1 MLQRVDHARY
11 DRQTP
16 LDLSSFLHGALEV
29 DGRFSLLSGLVT
41 QKFTG
46 TATGRWCDGTL
57 VLDESFSYDNGRSEQ
72 RTWRLTFTPGG
83 TFTSTCADVVGAGA
97 GRVTEQGYT
106 HTYLFRLPIGR
117 IGLVARIV
125 ETYEPINNGRVHYT
139 ASLSKW
145 GLLLGTITMQF
156 VRR

>member
-16 LDLSSFLHGALEV
+16 LDLSTFLHGTLAI

-41 QKFTG
+41 QKFIG

-57 VLDESFSYDNGRSEQ
+57 VLDETFSYENGRSEQ
-72 RTWRLTFTPGG
+72 RTWRLTFRPGG
-83 TFTSTCADVVGAGA
+83 TFTSTCADVVGAGF
-97 GRVTEQGYT
+97 GRASEHGYT
-106 HTYLFRLPIGR
+106 HTYLFQLPFGR
-117 IGLVARIV
+117 SGLIARIV
-125 ETYEPINNGRVHYT
+125 ETYEPDNKERVRYT
-139 ASLSKW
+139 AKLSKW
-145 GLLLGTITMQF
+145 GLPLGTIIMQF

>member
-16 LDLSSFLHGALEV
+16 LDLSAFLHGALEI

-41 QKFTG
+41 QEFIG
-46 TATGRWCDGTL
+46 TATGMWCDGTL

-72 RTWRLTFTPGG
+72 RTWRLTFAPGG

-97 GRVTEQGYT
+97 GLATEHGYT

-117 IGLVARIV
+117 NGLVARIV
-125 ETYEPINNGRVHYT
+125 ETYEPISKERVHHT
-139 ASLSKW
+139 ANLCKW
-145 GLLLGTITMQF
+145 GVPFGTITMLF